1 MTENPEAADAALPEG
16 YPSHLE
22 AVANLGEGEIV
33 TIRPIVPADFAEIER
48 AYQAADSETLFHR
61 FFTAAPALGDKQ
73 IHYLAE
79 VDYDRR
85 LALVAFGDD
94 RHGVGIAR
102 YEGLSDPARAE
113 VAVVVHPDWRRRGIA
128 TELLGR
134 LEQPARER
142 GINELIAVYLPTN
155 RAVARVFE
163 RLGYDKP
170 RLVDGLARVEKR
182 IG

>member
-1 MTENPEAADAALPEG
+1 MTENLDPADAARPEG

-22 AVANLGEGEIV
+22 AVANLGDGETI
-33 TIRPIVPADFAEIER
+33 TIRPIVPADVAEIER
-48 AYQAADSETLFHR
+48 AYQAADSDTLFHR
-61 FFTAAPALGDKQ
+61 FFTAAPALSDKQ

-85 LALVAFGDD
+85 LALVAFAEDG
-94 RHGVGIAR
+94 HGVGIAR
-102 YEGLSDPARAE
+102 YEGLTDPARAE
-113 VAVVVHPDWRRRGIA
+113 VAVVVHPDRRRLGIA

-142 GINELIAVYLPTN
+142 GITELVAVYLPTN
-155 RAVARVFE
+155 RAVAGVFE
-163 RLGYDKP
+163 RLGYGQP
-170 RLVDGLARVEKR
+170 RIVDGLAQVEKQ